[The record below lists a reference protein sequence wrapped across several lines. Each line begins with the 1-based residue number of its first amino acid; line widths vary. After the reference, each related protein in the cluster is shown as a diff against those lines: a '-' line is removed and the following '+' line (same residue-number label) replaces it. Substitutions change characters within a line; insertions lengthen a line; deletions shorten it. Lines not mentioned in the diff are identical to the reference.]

1 MFSFGML
8 LKQIKLI
15 KLFFL
20 GYYLNLLLGIM
31 LINIITKNV
40 LLYANL
46 FYFIFL
52 L

>member
-31 LINIITKNV
+31 LINIIKMS
-40 LLYANL
+40 YCMQI
-46 FYFIFL
+46 YFILFF
-52 L
+52 